1 MARVSLDDASS
12 GSSSSSAKEKSRSS
26 SKAAAPAGG
35 SSGGM
40 LSKLDSK
47 QKIKAIAS
55 ICVILFA
62 GVFIAWQL
70 GLFGEGRV
78 ESEVNFGLSEEQVQQ
93 YNEQVQREEREQRE
107 NATRME
113 APMGAN

>member
-1 MARVSLDDASS
+1 MARVSIDDAGS
-12 GSSSSSAKEKSRSS
+12 GSSASSAKTSSRAAKPEK
-26 SKAAAPAGG
+26 SKAAGGAG
-35 SSGGM
+35 
-40 LSKLDSK
+40 KLDSK
-47 QKIKAIAS
+47 QKIKAIGAIAVI
-55 ICVILFA
+55 ICA

-70 GLFGEGRV
+70 GLFGTGDGPEDT
-78 ESEVNFGLSEEQVQQ
+78 GLTEEQVRA

>member
-1 MARVSLDDASS
+1 MARVSLDDAGS
-12 GSSSSSAKEKSRSS
+12 GSSASS
-26 SKAAAPAGG
+26 SKTSTRAAKPEKAK
-35 SSGGM
+35 SGGGGAG
-40 LSKLDSK
+40 KFDSK
-47 QKIKAIAS
+47 QKIKAIGAIAVI
-55 ICVILFA
+55 ICA

-70 GLFGEGRV
+70 GLFGTGDGPEDT
-78 ESEVNFGLSEEQVQQ
+78 GLTEEQVRA

>member
-1 MARVSLDDASS
+1 MARVSIDDASS
-12 GSSSSSAKEKSRSS
+12 GSSGSASKTSTRAAKPEKAR
-26 SKAAAPAGG
+26 
-35 SSGGM
+35 SGGGGAG
-40 LSKLDSK
+40 SLDSK
-47 QKIKAIAS
+47 QKIKAIGAIAVI
-55 ICVILFA
+55 ICA

-70 GLFGEGRV
+70 GLFGTGDGTEDT
-78 ESEVNFGLSEEQVQQ
+78 GLTEEQVRA

>member
-1 MARVSLDDASS
+1 MARVSLDDAGSGSS
-12 GSSSSSAKEKSRSS
+12 GSSAKAGTRAAKPEKA
-26 SKAAAPAGG
+26 K
-35 SSGGM
+35 SGGGGAG
-40 LSKLDSK
+40 SLDSK
-47 QKIKAIAS
+47 QKIKAISA
-55 ICVILFA
+55 IAVIIFA

-70 GLFGEGRV
+70 GLFGTGDGPEDT
-78 ESEVNFGLSEEQVQQ
+78 GLTEEQVRA